1 MNNSEDVPLCFQSG
15 KIKEKKNLLVEDFI
29 YF

>member
-15 KIKEKKNLLVEDFI
+15 KIKEKNLLVEDFI